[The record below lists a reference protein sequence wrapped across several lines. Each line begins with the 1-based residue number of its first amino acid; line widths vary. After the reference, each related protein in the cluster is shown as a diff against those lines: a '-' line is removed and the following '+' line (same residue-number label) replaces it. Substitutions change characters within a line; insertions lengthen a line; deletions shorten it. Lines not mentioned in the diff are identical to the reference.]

1 MQVVTQFSWIAHAFA
16 IIFGVSDEYKIL
28 RSMASFD
35 HEFLMRRHPW
45 SAAIVPSNVF
55 GTLALAADE
64 AGKRRVGPIRI
75 DAEGDVAGIED
86 IMIIEYTFPSS
97 SLRGI
102 I

>member
-1 MQVVTQFSWIAHAFA
+1 
-16 IIFGVSDEYKIL
+16 VSDEYKIL

-64 AGKRRVGPIRI
+64 AGKRRVGPIRT